1 METVLVEWKEPRL
14 LVCPP
19 TETAEAFQMLPG
31 VNKLPV
37 NYWKAIRGNLT
48 IARCLASGNLVEHG
62 TPVVPVPAPAPA
74 PARNAAPVVPVPAP
88 APAPAPARNA
98 APVDDTEEFLKDASA
113 APLTELIPVIEALDD
128 LPLLRA
134 LRARDNREAVKLAV
148 MSRVE
153 VLENQ

>member
-74 PARNAAPVVPVPAP
+74 
-88 APAPAPARNA
+88 RNA

-153 VLENQ
+153 VLEN